1 MVSTTSDAPLVVYD
15 ACVLFPA
22 PLRDLLMRVAVA
34 GLVQAR
40 WSDLILDEVF
50 RNLAKVRPD
59 LQPDALTR
67 TRGQM
72 NAALPRAL
80 VTGFEPLV
88 GSLALPDPDDR
99 HVLAAAIQAGA
110 SVVLTFNLKDFP
122 ASATQP
128 HGVEA
133 LHPDVFLDRLAEA
146 EAGRFLAVV
155 EQQARA
161 LKNPPTTGVQLLDTL
176 ERQGLRRVVA
186 RLRPLVG

>member
-40 WSDLILDEVF
+40 WSDIILDEVF
-50 RNLAKVRPD
+50 RNLVKVRPD
-59 LQPDALTR
+59 LQPDALIR

-80 VTGFEPLV
+80 VTGFEPLL

-99 HVLAAAIQAGA
+99 HVLAAAVQAGA
-110 SVVLTFNLKDFP
+110 FIVLTFNLKDFP

-146 EAGRFLAVV
+146 DPGRFLAVV
-155 EQQARA
+155 EQQTRA
-161 LKNPPTTGVQLLDTL
+161 LRNPPTTVAQLLDTL

-186 RLRPLVG
+186 RLRLLAG